1 VSELKEK
8 EDLSQ
13 VFEGLIY
20 GYFSVGKTEDETVEL
35 LTEVFEREKGIPAQ
49 TVSECIRKAHQ
60 QLTLKHAK

>member
-1 VSELKEK
+1 MNDVEK
-8 EDLSQ
+8 KDLAK

-35 LTEVFEREKGIPAQ
+35 LTEVFEKEKGLPAK

-60 QLTLKHAK
+60 ELTLKHQV